1 MEKQEFFEISEKVFT
16 ENGIAEFWQGEKK
29 ELFYDLCN
37 IMLEQNKVMNLSAIR
52 DEKGVICR
60 HFADSLTI
68 AKHIP
73 NGAKIL
79 DVGSGGGMPTL
90 PLAIARPDVKITSL
104 DSTAKKMAY
113 VLATA
118 QKLGL
123 SGVSV
128 LSGRAEE
135 LGCDPKYREKY
146 DVVCARAVAELR
158 VLAEWCVPFC
168 KKGGLFISMKG
179 KNGENELKDAQNA
192 IKALLISL
200 ENDDVFSLFDS
211 SVTDEADAKRHTFV
225 FRKTAP
231 TPPKYPR
238 KNAQIQKKPL

>member
-1 MEKQEFFEISEKVFT
+1 
-16 ENGIAEFWQGEKK
+16 
-29 ELFYDLCN
+29 
-37 IMLEQNKVMNLSAIR
+37 
-52 DEKGVICR
+52 
-60 HFADSLTI
+60 
-68 AKHIP
+68 
-73 NGAKIL
+73 
-79 DVGSGGGMPTL
+79 
-90 PLAIARPDVKITSL
+90 
-104 DSTAKKMAY
+104 
-113 VLATA
+113 
-118 QKLGL
+118 
-123 SGVSV
+123 
-128 LSGRAEE
+128 
-135 LGCDPKYREKY
+135 
-146 DVVCARAVAELR
+146 AELR

-211 SVTDEADAKRHTFV
+211 PVTDEADAKRHTFV